1 MCFIIIS
8 LSLLFKVFL
17 VNAYAFIVIIY
28 YVLYVQK
35 YLLCS
40 LSFLIS
46 AESSHSVLK
55 IHHEHW

>member
-1 MCFIIIS
+1 MFYNYFFVPFIQG
-8 LSLLFKVFL
+8 F

-28 YVLYVQK
+28 YLLYVQN

-55 IHHEHW
+55 IHLEHW